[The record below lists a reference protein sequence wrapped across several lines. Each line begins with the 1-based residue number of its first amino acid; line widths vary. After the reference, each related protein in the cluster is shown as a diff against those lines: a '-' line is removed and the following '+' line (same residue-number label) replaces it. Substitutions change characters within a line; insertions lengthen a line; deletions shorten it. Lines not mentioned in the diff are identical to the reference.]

1 MRFAFFMAFSFFT
14 FGSLVGADDAPLST
28 AEAEKLFV
36 GKVLPLLKSRCFAC
50 HGDSPDGELK
60 GDLDLTSRK
69 AILKGGES
77 EEPSFVP
84 GKPKESLIYQAIRWD
99 GYEMPPKEND
109 RLNETEI
116 AYFKK
121 WISAGAPWPDEKRLS
136 QLQQESWEAQDGVIV
151 TTSGGQSEDWT
162 NRKYAEEDLWA
173 FQPLN
178 HPEVP
183 PSSSGNSSSSNIDAI
198 INQKQ
203 KEAGIQPAGKAD
215 KLTLIRRATY
225 DLTGLPPTP
234 QEVNEFL
241 NDQSPQ
247 AFHKLIDRLL
257 DSPGYGEQ
265 MARHWL
271 DVVRYADTAG
281 FSNDFERPN
290 AWRYRDYVIRAFNTD
305 KPYDIF
311 VTEQLAGDEILT
323 LRKPSTSRKSDD
335 VEQFVKSTQYDL
347 TQHKNT
353 SDSELQIAPGFLR
366 MGPWEHTGMSV
377 MAITRQQF
385 LDDVVNSTGE
395 TFLATALR
403 CCKCHDHKFD
413 PMPTLDYYRMQA
425 VFAPVQFAERKAS
438 FDQWERTDGYEG
450 MRQRIVGLNKN
461 PGISLHIHDDAT
473 EQELD
478 DASKGVAKVVKKQ
491 KSIRERQQYRYDPL
505 AFSVYNGPLNMGYRS
520 NNSLHPMPGKMK
532 GDLQQV
538 HILKGGSIETPT
550 DMVTPGV
557 LSALPNSNDLV
568 SSNEWNTIPQ
578 SLHGRRLALAQWIA
592 STQNPLTSRVMV
604 NRIWQWHFGK
614 GLAQNPN
621 NFGSTG
627 KKPSHPELL
636 DYLASQFMSQ
646 GWSIKKL
653 HRHIMLSETYQ
664 RAGTPPNLEQAAS
677 ADPTNKLLSWFPPRR
692 LSGEEIRDSMLSIS
706 GELNREMGGVPIRP
720 EINREV
726 AFQPRHVMGSV
737 APAYQPS
744 PSPEERN
751 RRTIY
756 AYKVRT
762 LRDPML
768 EVFDQPNAD
777 NSCERRTEST
787 VTPQVFSLFNSQNS
801 YSRALAMATDLTET
815 TDGES
820 EQIQQAF
827 RRAYGRVPSEIELQT
842 CVKHLEKMTAHH
854 LKNDPV
860 AVSSPLFIIREMV
873 EEMTGVAFQW
883 REELDLYQNYIMDLQ
898 MVDASPETRAFADL
912 CLILMNS
919 NEFLY
924 VY

>member
-1 MRFAFFMAFSFFT
+1 LPGSSDSAIDAFIN
-14 FGSLVGADDAPLST
+14 
-28 AEAEKLFV
+28 
-36 GKVLPLLKSRCFAC
+36 
-50 HGDSPDGELK
+50 
-60 GDLDLTSRK
+60 RK
-69 AILKGGES
+69 
-77 EEPSFVP
+77 
-84 GKPKESLIYQAIRWD
+84 
-99 GYEMPPKEND
+99 
-109 RLNETEI
+109 I
-116 AYFKK
+116 A
-121 WISAGAPWPDEKRLS
+121 SAGIAPSD
-136 QLQQESWEAQDGVIV
+136 
-151 TTSGGQSEDWT
+151 
-162 NRKYAEEDLWA
+162 
-173 FQPLN
+173 
-178 HPEVP
+178 
-183 PSSSGNSSSSNIDAI
+183 
-198 INQKQ
+198 
-203 KEAGIQPAGKAD
+203 KAD

-234 QEVNEFL
+234 QEVHEFL

-257 DSPGYGEQ
+257 DSPAYGEE

-290 AWRYRDYVIRAFNTD
+290 AWRYRDYVIKAFNGD

-323 LRKPSTSRKSDD
+323 LRNHSSGSDQR
-335 VEQFVKSTQYDL
+335 EIEKFVKTNRYDISR
-347 TQHKNT
+347 HHNT
-353 SDSELQIAPGFLR
+353 TDSELQIAPGFLR

-377 MAITRQQF
+377 MAVTRQQF

-425 VFAPVQFAERKAS
+425 VFAPVQFAERDAP
-438 FDQWERTDGYEG
+438 FDEWEKTDGYIE
-450 MRQRIVGLNKN
+450 MRQRIVGLKNN
-461 PGISLHIHDDAT
+461 PGISLHIHENASEKEIEDAR
-473 EQELD
+473 
-478 DASKGVAKVVKKQ
+478 KGVNKVVKKQ
-491 KSIRERQQYRYDPL
+491 KSIRDRQQYRYDPL

-520 NNSLHPMPGKMK
+520 NASRHPLPKTLK

-538 HILKGGSIETPT
+538 HVLTGGSIETPT
-550 DMVTPGV
+550 DKVTPGV
-557 LSALPNSNDLV
+557 LSALPNSNNLV
-568 SSNEWNTIPQ
+568 SPNEWNTIPQ

-592 STQNPLTSRVMV
+592 SEKNPLTSRVIV

-614 GLAQNPN
+614 GLAENPN

-636 DYLASQFMSQ
+636 DHLASRIIEE

-664 RAGTPPNLEQAAS
+664 RAGTPSNPQQAAS
-677 ADPTNKLLSWFPPRR
+677 TDPTNKLLSWFPPRR
-692 LSGEEIRDSMLSIS
+692 LSGEEIRDSMLAIS
-706 GELNREMGGVPIRP
+706 EELNREMGGVPIRP

-737 APAYQPS
+737 APAYLPS
-744 PSPEERN
+744 PTPGERN

-801 YSRALAMATDLTET
+801 YSRALAMATNLTKRA
-815 TDGES
+815 DSES
-820 EQIQQAF
+820 KQIQQAF
-827 RRAYGRVPSEIELQT
+827 QRAYGRVPSDAEFQT
-842 CVKHLEKMTAHH
+842 CQKHLEEMTAHH
-854 LKNDPV
+854 QKTDPV
-860 AVSSPLFIIREMV
+860 AVKSPPFIIREMV
-873 EEMTGVAFQW
+873 EEMTGIAFQW
-883 REELDLYQNYIMDLQ
+883 KEELDLYQNYVTDLQ
-898 MVDASPETRAFADL
+898 MADAPPETRALADL